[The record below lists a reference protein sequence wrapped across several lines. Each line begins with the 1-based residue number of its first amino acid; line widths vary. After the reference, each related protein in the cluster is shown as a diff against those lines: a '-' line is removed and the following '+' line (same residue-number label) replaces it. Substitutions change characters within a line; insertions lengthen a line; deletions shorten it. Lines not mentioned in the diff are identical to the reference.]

1 MTPEH
6 PFPKPVDE
14 CLAVT
19 KYILHNAEEFG
30 GDSERVVLAGD
41 SAGGNA
47 AAIIT
52 QTLLKDKSLKN
63 QPKLQVLIYPW
74 VQLVDQMGLPSCTFY
89 AGKTFTSG
97 AKLTFPKYVSWYLG
111 IRNLTE
117 EIELSLISNS
127 HFALIDENERKE
139 IISYLDPNKV
149 PSKYKKDRSYYDLK
163 ANDIQKQ
170 FIYPSRLDDN
180 HLLKREPKLAK
191 LFKNLFSPEI
201 SPLLADSRALIGLP
215 KAYIIILE
223 WDTLKGIYYNLY
235 LL

>member
-1 MTPEH
+1 MAPEH

-14 CLAVT
+14 CLSVT

-47 AAIIT
+47 AAVIT

-74 VQLVDQMGLPSCTFY
+74 VQLVDQIGLPSCLFY
-89 AGKTFTSG
+89 TGKTFTSG

-111 IRNLTE
+111 IRNITE
-117 EIELSLISNS
+117 EIESTLLSNS
-127 HFALIDENERKE
+127 HFSLIDESERKQ
-139 IISYLDPNKV
+139 IISYLDPNKI
-149 PSKYKKDRSYYDLK
+149 PNEYKKDRTYYNLRT
-163 ANDIQKQ
+163 NDIQKQ
-170 FIYPSRLDDN
+170 FVYPSRIDEN
-180 HLLKREPKLAK
+180 SLLKREPEMAK

-201 SPLLADSRALIGLP
+201 SPLLADSRALKGLP
-215 KAYIIILE
+215 KAYIIIFE
-223 WDTLKGIYYNLY
+223 WDYLKGIYS
-235 LL
+235 